1 MSLLEKQEISYEIL
15 LYFQTNYIWKRKCIS
30 LNMKDF
36 VNNFDLLN
44 YEKKKVL
51 KEIQY
56 ELFSDSHYFN
66 PLGFV

>member
-1 MSLLEKQEISYEIL
+1 
-15 LYFQTNYIWKRKCIS
+15 
-30 LNMKDF
+30 MKDF

-44 YEKKKVL
+44 YEGEKVL

-66 PLGFV
+66 PLGFVWGSK